1 MKDVY
6 VGGVLFGLEIVDMK
20 GKFTIY
26 AYIAKGR
33 KSINGSFPDTIS
45 YLRYLILEE
54 QSSNQNKVML

>member
-26 AYIAKGR
+26 AYIAKAR
-33 KSINGSFPDTIS
+33 KSINGGFPDIIS
-45 YLRYLILEE
+45 
-54 QSSNQNKVML
+54 